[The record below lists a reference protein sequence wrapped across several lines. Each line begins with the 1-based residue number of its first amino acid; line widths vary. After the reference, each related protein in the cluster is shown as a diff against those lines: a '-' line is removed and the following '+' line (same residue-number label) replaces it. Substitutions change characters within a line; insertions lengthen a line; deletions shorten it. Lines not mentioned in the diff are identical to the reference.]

1 MSHLAGHVAKLNSKS
16 GEIDSLLMGGSILP
30 QGGEGFDAI
39 FTIYYRTLG
48 CWEGCRLER
57 KEERGLEKG
66 KGKDDLCLLQSFS
79 WDCP

>member
-16 GEIDSLLMGGSILP
+16 KEIDSLSCGVA
-30 QGGEGFDAI
+30 GEGFDAI
-39 FTIYYRTLG
+39 FTIYYKILS
-48 CWEGCRLER
+48 CCEGCRLER

-79 WDCP
+79 WDRP